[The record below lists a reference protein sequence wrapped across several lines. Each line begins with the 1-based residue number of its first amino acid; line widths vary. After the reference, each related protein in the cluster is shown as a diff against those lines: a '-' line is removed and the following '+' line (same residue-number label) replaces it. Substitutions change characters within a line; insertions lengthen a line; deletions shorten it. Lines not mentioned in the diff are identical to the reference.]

1 MSGVALVYW
10 MSLYICFI
18 LFFLQY
24 FLKLIKLNVF
34 GKKTTLKKILLTP
47 EVLLLKK
54 HDILYCSGLQLV
66 VLMTLKLQDIALT
79 QTFFFCLVFSLQFLI
94 IVFFFMSLLK
104 FVTVSLKDVHTVFLT
119 LVLLYF
125 CINLFIVVTNFITLL
140 LMIELIGTLYYFFLL
155 TRCTQTL
162 TTFVKYKNLLSLY
175 LWASF
180 FVLFLF
186 VVLISLIVFYCGTLN
201 FLELSYFFLKLP
213 AAIWH
218 LLFIIIGWKVGSA
231 GFQFFKLELYQVLPM
246 FSLFVF
252 SFTTLFFNFLIFS
265 YIIHV
270 FWPIF
275 FYNKALYLTY
285 ILVLN
290 LFLIYKA
297 QENLLFYYFLGYSA
311 INTWT
316 VIFLFSLIKCFEIYY
331 KSAIPIL

>member
-1 MSGVALVYW
+1 M
-10 MSLYICFI
+10 
-18 LFFLQY
+18 
-24 FLKLIKLNVF
+24 
-34 GKKTTLKKILLTP
+34 
-47 EVLLLKK
+47 
-54 HDILYCSGLQLV
+54 
-66 VLMTLKLQDIALT
+66 
-79 QTFFFCLVFSLQFLI
+79 
-94 IVFFFMSLLK
+94 
-104 FVTVSLKDVHTVFLT
+104 
-119 LVLLYF
+119 
-125 CINLFIVVTNFITLL
+125 
-140 LMIELIGTLYYFFLL
+140 
-155 TRCTQTL
+155 
-162 TTFVKYKNLLSLY
+162 LSLY

-186 VVLISLIVFYCGTLN
+186 IVLVSLIVFYCGTLN

-218 LLFIIIGWKVGSA
+218 LLFIIIGWKAGSA

-246 FSLFVF
+246 FSLFIF

-265 YIIHV
+265 YIINV

-285 ILVLN
+285 VLVLN

-316 VIFLFSLIKCFEIYY
+316 IIFLFSLIKCFEIYY
-331 KSAIPIL
+331 KYAIPIL